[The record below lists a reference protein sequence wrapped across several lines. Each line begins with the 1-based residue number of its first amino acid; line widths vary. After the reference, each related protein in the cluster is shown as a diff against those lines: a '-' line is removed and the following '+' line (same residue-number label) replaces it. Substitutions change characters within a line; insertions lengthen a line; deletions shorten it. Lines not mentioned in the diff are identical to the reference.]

1 MDILTV
7 LILLALF
14 IYIINVIP
22 FLMPPTWTILA
33 FFYIN
38 YHPPFIPVIVLGAG
52 AATLGRITLY
62 YLSKRYFRRFFSQ
75 KSLKNY
81 DVLGKFVTKNEKFS
95 IPIFITYAFF
105 PISSN
110 YVYIAAGLAKI
121 NIKILASSFFV
132 GRLISYSF
140 WVAASHYAVSRV
152 EDIFTSHINN
162 IGVIA
167 VELIGFI
174 IVILIGKINWGKI
187 LKIPA

>member
-1 MDILTV
+1 MDFLTA
-7 LILLALF
+7 LILLAIF
-14 IYIINVIP
+14 VYVINVVP

-38 YHPPFIPVIVLGAG
+38 FHPPFIPVIVVGAA

-62 YLSKRYFRRFFSQ
+62 FISKKYFRFFFSE

-81 DVLGKFVTKNEKFS
+81 SSLGKFVTKNEKFS
-95 IPIFITYAFF
+95 IPIFISYAFF

-110 YVYIAAGLAKI
+110 YVYIAAGLAEI

-140 WVAASHYAVSRV
+140 WVAASHFAVTRI
-152 EDIFTSHINN
+152 EDIFSSHINN
-162 IGVIA
+162 IGA
-167 VELIGFI
+167 I
-174 IVILIGKINWGKI
+174 IVEVVGLLIVVVIGRINWGKI
-187 LKIPA
+187 LKS